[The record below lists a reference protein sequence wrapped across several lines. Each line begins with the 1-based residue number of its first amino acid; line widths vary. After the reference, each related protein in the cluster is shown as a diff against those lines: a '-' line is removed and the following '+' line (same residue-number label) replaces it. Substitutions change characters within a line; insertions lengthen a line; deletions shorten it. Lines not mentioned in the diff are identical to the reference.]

1 MSRVGFTSRIQRRV
15 RQIEQR
21 PTIRFAENARNPML
35 FPIMIFL
42 MVLSPLYIPI
52 AVTVLH
58 EFGNWRTRRIAR
70 PADSLRQ
77 LHQAV
82 GLVPAVA

>member
-1 MSRVGFTSRIQRRV
+1 
-15 RQIEQR
+15 
-21 PTIRFAENARNPML
+21 ML

-58 EFGNWRTRRIAR
+58 EFDNWRTRRIAR
-70 PADSLRQ
+70 PAGSGRQ
-77 LHQAV
+77 LRPAV
-82 GLVPAVA
+82 GLLPGAA